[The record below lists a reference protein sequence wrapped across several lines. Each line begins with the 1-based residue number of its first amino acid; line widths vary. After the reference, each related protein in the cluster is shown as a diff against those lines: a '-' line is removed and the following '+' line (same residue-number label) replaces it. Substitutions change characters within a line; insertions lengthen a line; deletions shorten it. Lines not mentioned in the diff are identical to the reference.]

1 LESGFEQHSFA
12 MSVKGMVGEA
22 HFFEE
27 NMKSNCS
34 RTAKWHN
41 VVVIMLVRL
50 GSVVWCMSH

>member
-27 NMKSNCS
+27 NM
-34 RTAKWHN
+34 N
-41 VVVIMLVRL
+41 VRNIWFSIARRAY
-50 GSVVWCMSH
+50 